1 MQPRNVLWLK
11 PVFLPALVLFVSLA
25 ACDSSKKRAS
35 NAALYAQQQIEAGD
49 LIGAGQNLRRA
60 VQIRD
65 DDSQIW
71 LLLGQVEQRNN
82 HIAEAYAAY
91 SRADELR
98 PGDPDT
104 LRAIAF
110 SGYMIGAVR
119 DAGAAADRLLTIAP
133 TDSAGLSVKGLIALD
148 TRDTKAA
155 LEAAEAILRA
165 NPADETG
172 ILLKARAIAVSG
184 DVDGAQTL
192 IRDTVAKT
200 GATPGL
206 TALALQIDRVAG
218 NANGM
223 RDTYP
228 ALLKLSPD
236 NSDLYVD
243 YANFLYRTGDPAKAR
258 AILATG
264 MAKERRNGPY
274 LAWAFQILD
283 RFEPTN
289 VPPRLDPKIVKAPPS
304 LLRTAAARY
313 LLDRGDAAGAAA
325 FVAPQ
330 GSIDPRD
337 RGLYAAAL
345 DAMGRRKEAQA
356 IVGELLAKTNDN
368 PDPEALI
375 LRARWSLAAGKA
387 DQAAIDA
394 QTAVLSDS
402 TNIRAR
408 LVLATA
414 YQAKGDDVRVRQ
426 VLTQASQE
434 MPSNRRI
441 LRTLLDFLHKKG
453 DNDAML
459 GAVRAFADANPA
471 DPGSWEMVAN
481 LCAAQRNT
489 ACVDSARERQRVA
502 QTDYDM
508 PNPSRPN
515 IERGLFSPIKRKT

>member
-11 PVFLPALVLFVSLA
+11 SAFVPSLFFVLSLS
-25 ACDSSKKRAS
+25 ACDSSKTRAT

-49 LIGAGQNLRRA
+49 FIGAGQNLRRA

-65 DDSQIW
+65 DDSKIW
-71 LLLGQVEQRNN
+71 LLLGQVEQRNG
-82 HIAEAYAAY
+82 HVPESFAAY
-91 SRADELR
+91 NRADELH

-110 SGYMIGAVR
+110 SGYMIGAIR
-119 DAGAAADRLLTIAP
+119 DAGAAADRLLTIMP
-133 TDSAGLSVKGLIALD
+133 TDSSALSVKGLIALD

-155 LEAAEAILRA
+155 LDAAESILRT

-184 DVDGAQTL
+184 DVDGAQAL
-192 IRDTVAKT
+192 IRETVSRT
-200 GATPGL
+200 GATPGM

-218 NANGM
+218 NADGM
-223 RDTYP
+223 RATFP
-228 ALLKLSPD
+228 ALLKLSPE
-236 NSDLYVD
+236 NIDLYVD
-243 YANFLYRTGDPAKAR
+243 YANFLYKTGDPGRAR
-258 AILATG
+258 AILAEG
-264 MAKERRNGPY
+264 MAKQRRNGPY

-289 VPPRLDPKIVKAPPS
+289 VPPRLDPKIVKAPAS

-313 LLDRGDAAGAAA
+313 LLDRGDAAGAASL
-325 FVAPQ
+325 VSPD

-345 DAMGRRKEAQA
+345 DAMGRRKEARA
-356 IVGELLAKTNDN
+356 IVDELLATTNNN

-375 LRARWSLAAGKA
+375 LRARWSLASGKA

-394 QTAVLSDS
+394 QTAVLADS
-402 TNIRAR
+402 TNTRAR
-408 LVLATA
+408 LVLANA
-414 YQAKGDDVRVRQ
+414 YLAKGDDARVRQ
-426 VLTQASQE
+426 VLTQATQE
-434 MPSNRRI
+434 LPTNRRV
-441 LRTLLDFLHKKG
+441 LAALLDFLYKRG
-453 DNDAML
+453 DKEAML

-471 DPGSWEMVAN
+471 DPGSWNMVAN
-481 LCAAQRNT
+481 LCAAQRNS
-489 ACVDSARERQRVA
+489 ACVESARERQRVA

-508 PNPSRPN
+508 PNPDRPS
-515 IERGLFSPIKRKT
+515 IARGLFSPLKRKT